1 VGRSEGEMSA
11 NIRLER
17 IEKLLYELKYEITR
31 GMMDREI
38 EEEMGFEF
46 LIPVSKHFPRGVVV
60 LPVFIHA
67 PWQTYRIGTPI
78 PIHLS
83 FAW

>member
-1 VGRSEGEMSA
+1 MSA

-46 LIPVSKHFPRGVVV
+46 LIPVSKHFPRGVVFCQFHTRPMAD
-60 LPVFIHA
+60 LPHRYA
-67 PWQTYRIGTPI
+67 DPNTPK
-78 PIHLS
+78 LRVVKGNK
-83 FAW
+83 